1 MDNRETQ
8 KPSWI
13 HTKKGKAMLIATIA
27 TLVVVIGIV
36 LGIHI
41 YYMNRWYSNTWIG
54 DREVSG
60 MTYEESAELINQVFS
75 TYQLKITG
83 RNNGTLTI
91 QKDDIDYQVDIKDS
105 LQKKYDEQHDSLPFF
120 SLGKKKQIDIDL
132 GAAYN
137 KKKLDTLVRQ
147 SDLSTGSE
155 SYPVTQPQNAKVVF
169 SPEKKYLVIEKE
181 YLGNTL
187 NHDDFLN
194 TIEKALQSGHEKL
207 DLTDQKVH
215 PDVYTKPDIYSTDPS
230 LQEKVD
236 ACNPVILRWITW
248 TIQKGITET
257 ISPKQIYKWCKYK
270 DGKVSFENEAIEN
283 WVEKTCFKYKTVGVT
298 RSFKGHNGKTVHV
311 TGGDYGWQIVYD
323 TMLKQL
329 KSALKKTMDADT
341 QKAYMENPNAA
352 QKKALTIKKKTK
364 FANTAFT
371 MNTDD
376 KTKDWDTENFTEI
389 DLTAQK
395 VYVWRN
401 GKVTFK
407 CRTISG
413 KPVKDRQTRT
423 GAYFIKEHQ
432 THRTLRGDNYAT
444 PVNNWVR
451 IMWTGTGFHGA
462 PWQPWRRWS
471 KTLYRSRGSHG
482 CLNLSLSD
490 SKKIYD
496 LTKYRE
502 MVFIHY

>member
-13 HTKKGKAMLIATIA
+13 RTKKGKAMLIATIA

-60 MTYEESAELINQVFS
+60 MTYEESAELINRVFS

-91 QKDDIDYQVDIKDS
+91 GKDDIDYQVDIKDS

-120 SLGKKKQIDIDL
+120 SLGKRKQVDIDL
-132 GAAYN
+132 GASYDE
-137 KKKLDTLVRQ
+137 KKLDALVGQ

-155 SYPVTQPQNAKVVF
+155 SYPVTQPQNAKVAF
-169 SPEKKYLVIEKE
+169 SSEKKYLVIEKE

-187 NHDDFLN
+187 NHDELI
-194 TIEKALQSGHEKL
+194 TAIGKALKSGHEKVN
-207 DLTDQKVH
+207 LTDEKKY
-215 PDVYTKPDIYSTDPS
+215 PDVYEKPSIYSTDPS
-230 LQEKVD
+230 LQQKVD

-248 TIQKGITET
+248 TIQKDIKET
-257 ISPKQIYKWCKYK
+257 IGPKQIYKWCNYK
-270 DGKVSFENEAIEN
+270 NGKVTFDNQAIEK
-283 WVEKTCFKYKTVGVT
+283 WVEKTCFKYKTIGVT
-298 RSFKGHNGKTVHV
+298 RSFKSHNGKTVSV
-311 TGGDYGWQIVYD
+311 TGGDYGWQLVYD

-329 KSALKKTMDADT
+329 TSALKKTMDANK
-341 QKAYMENPNAA
+341 QKAYMENPDAT

-371 MNTDD
+371 MNIDD

-395 VYVWRN
+395 IYVWRN
-401 GKVTFK
+401 GKVAFK

-413 KPVKDRQTRT
+413 KPVKDRRQLLPAR
-423 GAYFIKEHQ
+423 
-432 THRTLRGDNYAT
+432 N
-444 PVNNWVR
+444 
-451 IMWTGTGFHGA
+451 
-462 PWQPWRRWS
+462 
-471 KTLYRSRGSHG
+471 RSG
-482 CLNLSLSD
+482 
-490 SKKIYD
+490 
-496 LTKYRE
+496 
-502 MVFIHY
+502 

>member
-1 MDNRETQ
+1 
-8 KPSWI
+8 
-13 HTKKGKAMLIATIA
+13 MLIATIA

-41 YYMNRWYSNTWIG
+41 YYANRWYSNTWIG

-75 TYQLKITG
+75 GYELKITG
-83 RNNGTLTI
+83 RNNGTLNI
-91 QKDDIDYQVDIKDS
+91 RKDDIGYQVNIKDS

-120 SLGKKKQIDIDL
+120 SLGKRKQIDIELNASYDAEKL
-132 GAAYN
+132 KSLV
-137 KKKLDTLVRQ
+137 KK
-147 SDLSTGSE
+147 SSLSTGSE
-155 SYPVTQPQNAKVVF
+155 SYPVTRPQSAKVIF
-169 SPEKKYLVIEKE
+169 SQEKKYLVIEKE

-187 NHDDFLN
+187 NHDAFLKA
-194 TIEKALQSGHEKL
+194 IDKALLSGHEKL
-207 DLTDQKVH
+207 NLNDEKTN
-215 PDVYTKPDIYSTDPS
+215 PDVYAKPKVFSTDPS

-236 ACNPVILRWITW
+236 ACNPVILRWVTW

-257 ISPKQIYKWCKYK
+257 VTPNQIYKWCKYK
-270 DGKVSFENEAIEN
+270 NGKVSFDKEAIEE
-283 WVEKTCFKYKTVGVT
+283 WVEKTCFKYKTIGVT
-298 RSFKGHNGKTVHV
+298 RSFKSHNGKTVHV
-311 TGGDYGWQIVYD
+311 TGGDYGWQISYD
-323 TMLKQL
+323 SMLKQL
-329 KSALKKTMDADT
+329 TSALKKTMDADK
-341 QKAYMENPNAA
+341 QKAYMENPDDA
-352 QKKALTIKKKTK
+352 QKKPLTIKKKTQ

-371 MNTDD
+371 MNTED

-389 DLTAQK
+389 DLSAQK

-401 GKVTFK
+401 GKVSFS

-432 THRTLRGDNYAT
+432 PHRILRGENYAT

-462 PWQPWRRWS
+462 PWQPWSRWS
-471 KTLYRSRGSHG
+471 KTLYKSRGSHG
-482 CLNLSLSD
+482 CLNLSPGD